1 MNKLSKDMEVNK
13 NNDVEWESLS
23 LVDQEGDF
31 LIIEVNKSILLV
43 RSVAS
48 KIIAHEYMPI
58 RVEGSV
64 QELLQILTNLR

>member
-1 MNKLSKDMEVNK
+1 MEVNK

-64 QELLQILTNLR
+64 